1 MKGVEKAFTTK
12 LLKIRGQADT
22 YTDLSPAQSAASRDA
37 LCKFLYGDLFNWIVM
52 KINQSMSPMGKRN
65 EKFIGIL
72 DIFGFEIFKDN
83 SFEQLCINFTNEML
97 QQQFNTNTFKIE
109 QLLYKEECIQWNKID
124 FVDNQPII
132 DLIMKKRVGILP
144 LLDEELKVPNG
155 SDKGFVNKILKSN
168 NKSVYLANGRKS
180 KSTYISL

>member
-1 MKGVEKAFTTK
+1 
-12 LLKIRGQADT
+12 
-22 YTDLSPAQSAASRDA
+22 
-37 LCKFLYGDLFNWIVM
+37 
-52 KINQSMSPMGKRN
+52 
-65 EKFIGIL
+65 
-72 DIFGFEIFKDN
+72 
-83 SFEQLCINFTNEML
+83 ML

-155 SDKGFVNKILKSN
+155 SDKGFGEGVIIAILKGAPDLTSDN
-168 NKSVYLANGRKS
+168 LEFIWGDQQPLSKKDDWCRKRTNKSRTLIVQVDIDKS
-180 KSTYISL
+180 DWKSNQKSLVV